1 MIETKWEQ
9 IELDQVE
16 EGDILKVITSS
27 STDDYLTFSEAVA
40 RIGVHKSLV
49 GGWNAGNLRI
59 IHDGDLDKNFTRSIF
74 RQVPVYELPKGF
86 GAIVSVRHKTS
97 GTIYELVC
105 VGRNRW
111 VFKHESN
118 NTITRDNLIKYYK
131 DFTTIS
137 EGI

>member
-1 MIETKWEQ
+1 MEMRWEQ

-16 EGDILKVITSS
+16 EGDIIKVITSS

-40 RIGVHKSLV
+40 RIGVHKPLV

-86 GAIVSVRHKTS
+86 GAIVSARHKTS
-97 GTIYELVC
+97 GTIYELVNT
-105 VGRNRW
+105 GQLW
-111 VFKHESN
+111 VFKHQENSIS
-118 NTITRDNLIKYYK
+118 TEGLGKYYK
-131 DFTTIS
+131 DFTTIA